1 VQIIVAGKAHPQ
13 DQIGKQFVRN
23 WAKFASRSEVRAH
36 VVFLEDYDIALA
48 QEMVQGVDVWIN
60 TPRRPWEAC
69 GTSGMKVLV
78 NGGLNL
84 SSLDGWWVEA
94 YSPDVGWAL
103 GDNNNHTS
111 VHWDA
116 ADAEQMYQLLEQ
128 EIVPLFYE
136 RDSSGLPRNWI
147 AKMRHSMA
155 KLAPQFSGN
164 RMVREYVEKIY
175 LPAAATY
182 RLRSQNRGA
191 IAKQLWEWERQLK
204 LHWQGIHYGNLQV
217 VDQNSHYVFE
227 LQVYLGDIPQEHVQ
241 VQVFAASTN
250 KNTAF
255 CQTMQCGDPIAG
267 ASNGYVYIVTV
278 PADRPAQDY
287 TPRVVPYFDGV
298 QVPAEMS
305 LIHWQR

>member
-1 VQIIVAGKAHPQ
+1 
-13 DQIGKQFVRN
+13 
-23 WAKFASRSEVRAH
+23 
-36 VVFLEDYDIALA
+36 
-48 QEMVQGVDVWIN
+48 
-60 TPRRPWEAC
+60 
-69 GTSGMKVLV
+69 
-78 NGGLNL
+78 
-84 SSLDGWWVEA
+84 
-94 YSPDVGWAL
+94 
-103 GDNNNHTS
+103 
-111 VHWDA
+111 
-116 ADAEQMYQLLEQ
+116 LLEQ
-128 EIVPLFYE
+128 EIVPLFYD
-136 RDSSGLPRNWI
+136 RNSSGLPRNWI
-147 AKMRHSMA
+147 AKMRNSMA
-155 KLAPQFSGN
+155 KLAPEFSGN
-164 RMVREYVEKIY
+164 RMVREYVESIY

-182 RLRSQNRGA
+182 RTRSQNRGA
-191 IAKQLWEWERQLK
+191 LAKQLWEWERQLR